1 MLLRLTMTFVW
12 FPGDTQVDGSGDGTE
27 DEHVDDESSKHV
39 ARGATDEQT
48 DTSQHSQV
56 SQFLDTFFSV
66 NDDLPV
72 HTLVVFDYVHMNC
85 THLASFFEGGI
96 LPGELS
102 YGLQGYSDAFTF
114 KMSDVAIFMYLL
126 GIDGSQVKG
135 AMLLH
140 C

>member
-27 DEHVDDESSKHV
+27 DEHVDDESSKHA

-72 HTLVVFDYVHMNC
+72 HTLVVCNC
-85 THLASFFEGGI
+85 
-96 LPGELS
+96 
-102 YGLQGYSDAFTF
+102 
-114 KMSDVAIFMYLL
+114 MYT
-126 GIDGSQVKG
+126 
-135 AMLLH
+135 
-140 C
+140 